1 LAEPQWFDIST
12 LRYEEATVLKTS
24 FFLPDRLWES
34 AKARAAKERR
44 SLGEILVDA
53 LRAYL
58 KTPPKSPGRAGKASA
73 S

>member
-1 LAEPQWFDIST
+1 
-12 LRYEEATVLKTS
+12 VKTS
-24 FFLPDRLWES
+24 FFLPDRLWEL

-58 KTPPKSPGRAGKASA
+58 RTPLKSPGRAGKASA

>member
-1 LAEPQWFDIST
+1 M
-12 LRYEEATVLKTS
+12 KTS

-53 LRAYL
+53 LKAYL
-58 KTPPKSPGRAGKASA
+58 KTPPKAPAKKGERASVL
-73 S
+73 